1 MSRRFGIFGYFI
13 LAAAACASAQAT
25 APFSGLDAQEL
36 ARLQEGESVI
46 RSVPDARKLALA
58 ATGKTADEIRARV
71 GAIRPNYLSEVMALV
86 SVPDERA
93 ASAVL
98 ERLAATVS
106 DVRGFIGIPYWSK
119 RQKTYYD
126 LFDKMD
132 VWSTKP
138 LPGGESIEV
147 VQHMEPFDDYGA
159 RYDYRLESSPGVPAA
174 PGKAV
179 ALTLSA
185 TNLGP
190 IVYSYGGYK
199 AVSPGGMLWSLYAYR
214 DGERILFYGVGAV
227 KAFDGFGLF
236 RERLETSFMGR
247 VEHFFGFMIK
257 KLRSGN

>member
-1 MSRRFGIFGYFI
+1 MRARLPGCYFLLTAI
-13 LAAAACASAQAT
+13 MASAAAQST
-25 APFSGLDAQEL
+25 APFSGLNAQEF
-36 ARLQEGESVI
+36 ARLQEGEAVI

-58 ATGKTADEIRARV
+58 ATGKTADEIRAQV
-71 GAIRPNYLSEVMALV
+71 AAIRPNYLSEVMALV
-86 SVPDERA
+86 SVADDKA

-98 ERLAATVS
+98 ERLAAAVA
-106 DVRGFIGIPYWSK
+106 DVKGYIGIPYWSK
-119 RQKTYYD
+119 RQKTFYD

-132 VWSTKP
+132 IWSTKP

-159 RYDYRLESSPGVPAA
+159 RYDYRLESSPGIPAA
-174 PGKAV
+174 PGKAS

-199 AVSPGGMLWSLYAYR
+199 AVSPGGMLWSLYVYR
-214 DGERILFYGVGAV
+214 DSGRILFYGVGAV

-257 KLRSGN
+257 KLRSGS